1 MRGHCGAVQGDST
14 LKQVKDLDVV
24 LGAETA
30 VVILDDTAGV
40 WPSHQ
45 QNLLQVERYIYFPAC
60 VRRFGL
66 DARSLLEQGRDEDE
80 QRGMLASA
88 LCILQQAGSCNPP
101 MPGVQCRSM
110 HENTP
115 TVVPALW
122 ESERMKHFLWH
133 IDISLLRQT
142 PFLHGV
148 Q

>member
-1 MRGHCGAVQGDST
+1 MQGDST
-14 LKQVKDLDVV
+14 LKEVKNLDVV

-45 QNLLQVERYIYFPAC
+45 QNLLQVERYIFFPAC

-88 LCILQQAGSCNPP
+88 LRILQQAGSCYPP
-101 MPGVQCRSM
+101 MSGFQCRNM
-110 HENTP
+110 HHKTP
-115 TVVPALW
+115 SVLPALR
-122 ESERMKHFLWH
+122 ESKRIKH
-133 IDISLLRQT
+133 S
-142 PFLHGV
+142 V
-148 Q
+148 